1 MNNLLNSLR
10 NTESYKTIVGKLQ
23 SGERKIQLKGL
34 FGSSK
39 AYLLSALAKDLPA
52 TFLIVLPSQEEAE
65 KLVQDLLTF
74 LEADTHRHDGC
85 TPEEMAS
92 SASEDVLLFPEWHGE
107 KQAVSLDNSAL
118 PSKKLVA
125 DRMLCL
131 DKLLQRQ
138 AGEPTSFCIVVTSIK
153 ALMHKVLPK
162 EIFQSS
168 LLRLTVGDEI
178 DLDGTLEKL
187 VHSGYRNVN
196 MVEMKGEFA
205 RRGDILDIYP
215 LTYDNPVRVELWGDE
230 VDSIRLFDVASQ
242 RSIEKLTEVRILPV
256 RELILTPEAIDNCRQ
271 KIEQLATENTSP
283 KFLQAL
289 FAFKEQLETFFPSW
303 EGPGVGEGLEAYL
316 PWFYPNLN
324 TLCDYLPED
333 TIVFVDEFRWIS
345 RAADGF
351 WENIQKD
358 YEKKFD
364 LDQVVVVPHET
375 FKDAESIFNILQEKQ
390 MIYSALSG
398 HLANESGIDEPIASL
413 KDKPIE
419 MGMRSI
425 PAHRGNFQMF
435 WDEFREWQK
444 EGYLVNILCDN
455 AKQIERMNFILE
467 ERRLNIGGIAVGIG
481 ILNEGFISDELKLV
495 MMSDDEIFGRQRQR
509 QRRVKFKEGAPIS
522 SYIDLK
528 ESDYVVHVSHG
539 IGIYR
544 GIKRL
549 DIDGRPQDFL
559 MLQYAGSDVLYVPT
573 YQIDMVQKY
582 IGGGDDVKLKIDRL
596 GGTRWSQ
603 LKARVKQDIQKLAQE
618 LLELYAARA
627 ALPGHAFSRN
637 TPWQQEFEAAFPY
650 EETPDQLKAIEEAL
664 ADMERPRPM
673 DRLICG
679 DVGYGKTEVAMRA
692 AFKAVMDGK
701 QVAVLVPTTVLAQQH
716 FLTFYER
723 FEPFP
728 VKVGMLSRFRTPK
741 EIKQLLEDL
750 ANGKVDIVIG
760 THRLLSKDVKF
771 HDLGLLVID
780 EEHRFG
786 VRHKERIK
794 QLRKQVDV
802 MTMSATPIPRT
813 MHMSLVGARD
823 LSIINTPPENRLPI
837 ETYVMEFKPDIVRDA
852 ILKEMDRGGQVY
864 FVHNRIESIASV
876 ANIVQELVPQ
886 ARIAVAHGQ
895 MHERQ
900 LERIMLD
907 FIAYKYDVLV
917 CTTIIESGL
926 DIPNVNT
933 IIINRADALGLAQL
947 YQLRGRVGRAQEQ
960 AYGYLLYPEAR
971 TITEGA
977 QKRLRVIEEFTDLSS
992 GFKIAL
998 RDLEIRGVGNILG
1011 PEQHGHIVAV
1021 GYDMYCKL
1029 LNEAVK
1035 ELKGEE
1041 VVEAVETKISFP
1053 IEAYLP
1059 DEYVPDSQQKVS
1071 LYKKIAALTTPQER
1085 SDLEE
1090 EMEDRYGEIPPP
1102 VHALLEIA
1110 ELKQFAQKLGINNIV
1125 SSGNV
1130 IKITFDH
1137 RKTDVNPRRLVSV
1150 IKQSKRLSLVPPVRL
1165 MVDVKDLDE
1174 KQQLETVKQ
1183 VLQQLA

>member
-1 MNNLLNSLR
+1 MKNLLNSLR
-10 NTESYKTIVGKLQ
+10 NTESYKTIVSKLK

-34 FGSSK
+34 YGSSK
-39 AYLLSALAKDLPA
+39 AYLLSALAHDLTA
-52 TFLIVLPSQEEAE
+52 TFLVVLPSQEEAE
-65 KLVQDLLTF
+65 KLLQDLLTF
-74 LEADTHRHDGC
+74 LDACSTQEDIV
-85 TPEEMAS
+85 S
-92 SASEDVLLFPEWHGE
+92 SVSEDVLLFPEWKVADE
-107 KQAVSLDNSAL
+107 KHAVSLDGDVL
-118 PSKKLVA
+118 PSNKPVA

-131 DKLLQRQ
+131 DKLLQRRTLKDTSNIPNTS
-138 AGEPTSFCIVVTSIK
+138 PTSFPIVVTSIK

-162 EIFQSS
+162 KIFQNS
-168 LLRLTVGDEI
+168 LLRLAIGDEI
-178 DLDGTLEKL
+178 DLDGTLETL
-187 VHSGYRNVN
+187 VHSGYRNVS

-215 LTYDNPVRVELWGDE
+215 LTYDDPVRIEFWGDE
-230 VDSIRLFDVASQ
+230 VDSIRLFDAASQ
-242 RSIEKLTEVRILPV
+242 RSIEKLSEVRILPV
-256 RELILTPEAIDNCRQ
+256 RELILTPEAIDHCRQ
-271 KIEQLATENTSP
+271 KIEQLERESVSP

-289 FAFKEQLETFFPSW
+289 YAVKEQLEAKTDPLLRSRT
-303 EGPGVGEGLEAYL
+303 GLDGLETYL
-316 PWFYPNLN
+316 PWFYPHLE
-324 TLCDYLPED
+324 TLCDYLPES
-333 TIVFVDEFRWIS
+333 TIVFVDELHWIS
-345 RAADGF
+345 READRF
-351 WENIQKD
+351 WECVQKD
-358 YEKKFD
+358 YEKRCD
-364 LDQVVVVPHET
+364 LDRVAVAPHET
-375 FKDAESIFNILQEKQ
+375 FKDSESIFKHLNEKRVV
-390 MIYSALSG
+390 YSALSR
-398 HLANESGIDEPIASL
+398 HLTDERDIGA
-413 KDKPIE
+413 PIE
-419 MGMRSI
+419 MGMRSL
-425 PAHRGNFQMF
+425 PAHRGDFQRF
-435 WDEFREWQK
+435 WNEFREWQR

-455 AKQIERMNFILE
+455 AKQVERMNYILE
-467 ERRLNIGGIAVGIG
+467 ERRLDIGGISVGIG
-481 ILNEGFISDELKLV
+481 ILSEGFISDELKLA

-509 QRRVKFKEGAPIS
+509 RRRVKFKEGAPIS
-522 SYIDLK
+522 SYMDLK
-528 ESDYVVHVSHG
+528 EGDYVVHVSHG
-539 IGIYR
+539 IGNYR
-544 GIKRL
+544 GIKHL
-549 DIDGRPQDFL
+549 DIDGRMQDFL

-582 IGGGDDVKLKIDRL
+582 IGGGDDVKLKMDRL

-603 LKARVKQDIQKLAQE
+603 VKERVKKDVQKLAKE
-618 LLELYAARA
+618 LLELYASRE
-627 ALPGHAFSRN
+627 ALPGHPFSRD
-637 TPWQQEFEAAFPY
+637 TPWQQEFDAVFPY
-650 EETPDQLKAIEEAL
+650 EETPDQLKAIEETL
-664 ADMERPRPM
+664 ADMERARPM
-673 DRLICG
+673 DRLVCG

-701 QVAVLVPTTVLAQQH
+701 QAAVLVPTTVLAQQH
-716 FLTFYER
+716 FLTFSDR

-728 VKVGMLSRFRTPK
+728 VKVEMLSRFRTKK
-741 EIKQLLEDL
+741 EIKQLLEGL
-750 ANGKVDIVIG
+750 GNGKVDIVIG
-760 THRLLSKDVKF
+760 THRLLSSDVKF

-802 MTMSATPIPRT
+802 LALSATPIPRT
-813 MHMSLVGARD
+813 MHLSLVGARD

-837 ETYVMEFKPDIVRDA
+837 ETYVMEFNPEVVRDA

-864 FVHNRIESIASV
+864 FVHNRIESIASI
-876 ANIVQELVPQ
+876 ASIIQELAPQ
-886 ARIAVAHGQ
+886 ARIAVAHGR

-960 AYGYLLYPEAR
+960 AYGYLFYPEAR
-971 TITEGA
+971 TITESA

-1011 PEQHGHIVAV
+1011 SEQHGHIVAV

-1041 VVEAVETKISFP
+1041 VIEEVETKISFP

-1059 DEYVPDSQQKVS
+1059 DEYVPDSHQKVS

-1090 EMEDRYGEIPPP
+1090 EMRDRYGEIPPP
-1102 VHALLEIA
+1102 VYALLEIA
-1110 ELKQFAQKLGINNIV
+1110 ELKQFAQKLGINAII
-1125 SSGNV
+1125 SSADV
-1130 IKITFDH
+1130 VKITFDQ
-1137 RKTDVNPRRLVSV
+1137 RKTSVNPRRLVSV
-1150 IKQSKRLSLVPPVRL
+1150 IKRSKRLSLVPPVRL
-1165 MVDVKDLDE
+1165 MVDVAGLDE
-1174 KQQLETVKQ
+1174 KGQLETVKR
-1183 VLQQLA
+1183 VLEQLA

>member
-10 NTESYKTIVGKLQ
+10 NTESYKTIVSKLQ

-34 FGSSK
+34 YGSSK
-39 AYLLSALAKDLPA
+39 AYLLSALADDLPT

-65 KLVQDLLTF
+65 KFVQDLLTF
-74 LEADTHRHDGC
+74 LHRQDRC

-92 SASEDVLLFPEWHGE
+92 SVLEDVLLLPEWKVTDE
-107 KQAVSLDNSAL
+107 KHAVSLDSGAL
-118 PSKKLVA
+118 PSKKIVA

-138 AGEPTSFCIVVTSIK
+138 TLKDTQNIQKTPPTSFTIVVAPIK

-162 EIFQSS
+162 EIFQNS
-168 LLRLTVGDEI
+168 LLRLAVGDEI
-178 DLDGTLEKL
+178 DLDGTLETL
-187 VHSGYRNVN
+187 VHSGYRNVS

-215 LTYDNPVRVELWGDE
+215 LTYDNPVRIELWGDE

-242 RSIEKLTEVRILPV
+242 RSIEKLNEVRILPV

-271 KIEQLATENTSP
+271 KIGQLEMETTSP

-289 FAFKEQLETFFPSW
+289 LTVKEQLESQTDPD
-303 EGPGVGEGLEAYL
+303 GLGAYL
-316 PWFYPNLN
+316 PWLYPNLD

-333 TIVFVDEFRWIS
+333 TIVFVDEFHWIS
-345 RAADGF
+345 READRF
-351 WENIQKD
+351 LESIQKD
-358 YEKKFD
+358 YEKKLD
-364 LDQVVVVPHET
+364 LEQVIVAPHES
-375 FKDAESIFNILQEKQ
+375 FKDCESIFELLGEKQ
-390 MIYSALSG
+390 IVYSALSR
-398 HLANESGIDEPIASL
+398 HLTDEKEIAA
-413 KDKPIE
+413 PIE
-419 MGMRSI
+419 MGMRSL
-425 PAHRGNFQMF
+425 PAHRGDFQMF
-435 WDEFREWQK
+435 WNEFREWQK

-455 AKQIERMNFILE
+455 AKQVDRMNYILE
-467 ERRLNIGGIAVGIG
+467 ERRLDIGGISVGVGI
-481 ILNEGFISDELKLV
+481 LSEGFISDELKLA

-522 SYIDLK
+522 SYMALK
-528 ESDYVVHVSHG
+528 EGDYIVHVSHG
-539 IGIYR
+539 IGTYM
-544 GIKRL
+544 GIKHL
-549 DIDGRPQDFL
+549 DIDGRMQDFL

-582 IGGGDDVKLKIDRL
+582 IGGGDDVKLKVDRL
-596 GGTRWSQ
+596 GGARWSQ
-603 LKARVKQDIQKLAQE
+603 VKARVKQDVQKLAQE
-618 LLELYAARA
+618 LLELYAARE

-637 TPWQQEFEAAFPY
+637 TLWQSEFEASFPY
-650 EETPDQLKAIEEAL
+650 EETPDQLKAIEETL
-664 ADMERPRPM
+664 MDMERPRAM
-673 DRLICG
+673 DRLVCG

-716 FLTFYER
+716 FITFYER

-750 ANGKVDIVIG
+750 ENGKVDIVIG

-786 VRHKERIK
+786 VRHKERVK

-802 MTMSATPIPRT
+802 LTMSATPIPRT
-813 MHMSLVGARD
+813 MHLSLVGARD
-823 LSIINTPPENRLPI
+823 LSFINTPPENRLPI
-837 ETYVMEFKPDIVRDA
+837 ETYVMEFKPEVVRDA

-876 ANIVQELVPQ
+876 ASIVQELAPQ
-886 ARIAVAHGQ
+886 ARISVAHGR

-900 LERIMLD
+900 LERIMLG

-971 TITEGA
+971 TITESA

-1041 VVEAVETKISFP
+1041 VAEEVETKISLP

-1090 EMEDRYGEIPPP
+1090 EMKDRYGAIPQP
-1102 VHALLEIA
+1102 VYALLEIA
-1110 ELKQFAQKLGINNIV
+1110 ELKQFAQKLGINAII
-1125 SSGNV
+1125 SSDNV
-1130 IKITFDH
+1130 AKITFDQ
-1137 RKTDVNPRRLVSV
+1137 RKTTVNPRRLVSV
-1150 IKQSKRLSLVPPVRL
+1150 IKRSKRLSLVPPVRL
-1165 MVDVKDLDE
+1165 MVDVADLDE
-1174 KQQLETVKQ
+1174 EEQLETVKR